1 MERLASSREL
11 QKQAIIRPNL
21 GGWLMT
27 LLTARIAKISL
38 TIWFITWFIID
49 NQIGYL
55 LTAPY
60 IVAMMSLPSKVAR

>member
-1 MERLASSREL
+1 
-11 QKQAIIRPNL
+11 
-21 GGWLMT
+21 MT
-27 LLTARIAKISL
+27 KLTAMRLTKISL

-60 IVAMMSLPSKVAR
+60 IIAMAMLPSKVAR

>member
-1 MERLASSREL
+1 
-11 QKQAIIRPNL
+11 
-21 GGWLMT
+21 MT

-38 TIWFITWFIID
+38 TAWFITWFILD

-60 IVAMMSLPSKVAR
+60 IVAMAMLPSKVAR

>member
-1 MERLASSREL
+1 MS
-11 QKQAIIRPNL
+11 K
-21 GGWLMT
+21 
-27 LLTARIAKISL
+27 LTAYRLTKLAL

-60 IVAMMSLPSKVAR
+60 IIAMGLLPSKVAR

>member
-1 MERLASSREL
+1 
-11 QKQAIIRPNL
+11 
-21 GGWLMT
+21 MT
-27 LLTARIAKISL
+27 KLTAMRLTKVSL

-60 IVAMMSLPSKVAR
+60 IISMGLLPSKVAR

>member
-1 MERLASSREL
+1 
-11 QKQAIIRPNL
+11 
-21 GGWLMT
+21 MT
-27 LLTARIAKISL
+27 LLAARIAKISL

-60 IVAMMSLPSKVAR
+60 IIAMAMLPSKVAR

>member
-1 MERLASSREL
+1 M
-11 QKQAIIRPNL
+11 N
-21 GGWLMT
+21 

-38 TIWFITWFIID
+38 TAWFIAWFIID

-60 IVAMMSLPSKVAR
+60 IIAMGSLPSKVAR

>member
-1 MERLASSREL
+1 MS
-11 QKQAIIRPNL
+11 K
-21 GGWLMT
+21 
-27 LLTARIAKISL
+27 LTAYRLTKIAL

-60 IVAMMSLPSKVAR
+60 IVAMMSLPSKVTR

>member
-1 MERLASSREL
+1 
-11 QKQAIIRPNL
+11 
-21 GGWLMT
+21 MT
-27 LLTARIAKISL
+27 LLTARIAKVSL

-60 IVAMMSLPSKVAR
+60 IVAMMSLPSKVVR